1 MASVSFGINHGK
13 ATAID
18 PQSITAG
25 SLAVS
30 SNDIELRID
39 LTKGITTEEAV
50 LALELFKG
58 RLLTGALGNADLA
71 SI

>member
-1 MASVSFGINHGK
+1 MASVSYGINHGT
-13 ATAID
+13 ATGND
-18 PQSITAG
+18 PQAITKG

-39 LTKGITTEEAV
+39 LTKSITTEEAV
-50 LALELFKG
+50 LALEAFKN
-58 RLLTGALGNADLA
+58 RLLTGALGNADLT